1 MEYSS
6 ELRTNGHTHQKL
18 TQYNNYCCA
27 RCKVKAVNCLMT
39 QNSQR
44 SSYASCM
51 CLHANMQQ
59 LHLHTFIKIYHDSLF
74 TNTLLVIWFTYT
86 HSPIL
91 CHSNNFPHTV
101 SPLLCRYLLH
111 YQLVRVHCILLMLLV
126 RNILLLLFNLH
137 TFNTVKFYR
146 MSCTLNNENIST
158 QKYANMQIWVL
169 AIQYSHYNILQYY
182 PYYSK
187 PIISIIP
194 ISPLYTY
201 INIHLQSAISQ
212 LLMYAVEYGG
222 AMHIDYKEKRSLEE
236 LSTKKR
242 RSY

>member
-1 MEYSS
+1 
-6 ELRTNGHTHQKL
+6 
-18 TQYNNYCCA
+18 
-27 RCKVKAVNCLMT
+27 
-39 QNSQR
+39 
-44 SSYASCM
+44 M

-111 YQLVRVHCILLMLLV
+111 YQLVRVHCILLVLLV

-158 QKYANMQIWVL
+158 QKYANIQILLL
-169 AIQYSHYNILQYY
+169 AIQYSYYNILQYY

-201 INIHLQSAISQ
+201 INIHPSKCHKLVTYVCCSIWRNHAHRLYQIASQ
-212 LLMYAVEYGG
+212 QATAFLPIRTHTM
-222 AMHIDYKEKRSLEE
+222 
-236 LSTKKR
+236 TKLYF
-242 RSY
+242 SYMCQLPVSNLFECVGYVQCFF